1 MVNHI
6 PSNSFQTGK
15 KWQQWGVIVAV
26 AAMISACGPQVPPP
40 QVPDPGEQANRN
52 VHEFNKG
59 FDTYLFRPASQVYG
73 TVLPGP
79 VRQGVANVSEAFEAP
94 VDVVNSILQGKPD
107 EAAQNTLRF
116 AVNMTMGI
124 AGLFDA
130 ATALGMPKPE
140 TDFGETLH
148 VWGAPEGNYVELP
161 VFGPSTER
169 DTVGRVVD
177 AALNPLQWLGPID
190 LGSRLGDRYRFANT
204 FDSVL
209 YDSEDSYSQT
219 KLAYIQNRRFELGQD
234 APDADA
240 IDPYE
245 DPYAE

>member
-15 KWQQWGVIVAV
+15 KWQQWGVIVA
-26 AAMISACGPQVPPP
+26 AAATISACGPQPPPP
-40 QVPDPGEQANRN
+40 QVLDPNESVNRSI
-52 VHEFNKG
+52 HEFNKG
-59 FDTYLFRPASQVYG
+59 VDTYFLRPVSQAYG
-73 TVLPGP
+73 TILPAP
-79 VRQGVANVSEAFEAP
+79 VRQGVSNVSETFEAP
-94 VDVVNSILQGKPD
+94 VDVVNNILQGKPD

-116 AVNMTMGI
+116 AVNLTMGVG
-124 AGLFDA
+124 GLFDA
-130 ATALGMPKPE
+130 ATAIGLPKPD

-169 DTVGRVVD
+169 DTMGRVVD
-177 AALNPLQWLGPID
+177 AVLNPLQWLGPID
-190 LGSRLGDRYRFANT
+190 LGSRLGDRYRFTNT
-204 FDSVL
+204 FDGVL

-234 APDADA
+234 APDAEA

>member
-15 KWQQWGVIVAV
+15 KWQQWGVIVAAS
-26 AAMISACGPQVPPP
+26 AAVSACAPQPVPP
-40 QVPDPGEQANRN
+40 QVLDPAEQANRN

-59 FDTYLFRPASQVYG
+59 FDTYFFRPASQVYG
-73 TVLPGP
+73 TVLPAP
-79 VRQGVANVSEAFEAP
+79 VRQGVSNVSETFEAP
-94 VDVVNSILQGKPD
+94 VDVVNSILQGNG
-107 EAAQNTLRF
+107 EAAAQNTLRF
-116 AVNMTMGI
+116 AVNVTMGI
-124 AGLFDA
+124 GGLFDA
-130 ATALGMPKPE
+130 ASALGMPKPD

-169 DTVGRVVD
+169 DAMGRVVD
-177 AALNPLQWLGPID
+177 AVLNPLDWLGPID
-190 LGSRLGDRYRFANT
+190 LSSRLGDRYRFTNT

-209 YDSEDSYSQT
+209 YDSADSYSQT
-219 KLAYIQNRRFELGQD
+219 KLAYIQNRRFELGQE
-234 APDADA
+234 APDDAA

>member
-6 PSNSFQTGK
+6 PCNSFQTGK
-15 KWQQWGVIVAV
+15 KWQHFGVIVA
-26 AAMISACGPQVPPP
+26 AAALLSACGPQQPPAE
-40 QVPDPGEQANRN
+40 VLDPGESVNRQ

-79 VRQGVANVSEAFEAP
+79 VRQGVANVSETFEAP
-94 VDVVNSILQGKPD
+94 VDAVNNLLQGKPD
-107 EAAQNTLRF
+107 EAAQNTVRF
-116 AVNMTMGI
+116 LTNLTMGVG
-124 AGLFDA
+124 GLFDA
-130 ATALGMPKPE
+130 ASALGLPDPE
-140 TDFGETLH
+140 TDFGETMH
-148 VWGAPEGNYVELP
+148 VWGAPEGNYLEVP

-169 DTVGRVVD
+169 DAMGRVVD
-177 AALNPLQWLGPID
+177 AVLNPLQWLGPID
-190 LGSRLGDRYRFANT
+190 LSSRLGDRYRFTNT

-209 YDSEDSYSQT
+209 YESEDSYSQT

-234 APDADA
+234 APDDAA